1 MRTLKLLLIPVALML
16 LVACSKDQKVVNQ
29 LEGKWKVTA
38 STENGVVMPASSFE
52 NSYYEFQKCKIKDG
66 ACPGT
71 YTEDGKALAFTY
83 DIKDDGKKMVVTILG
98 ITDESEILEHSKTK
112 FKWRSTD
119 GSDVTETTIEKQ

>member
-1 MRTLKLLLIPVALML
+1 MRTLKLLLLPMALLL
-16 LVACSKDQKVVNQ
+16 LVACNKDQKVVNQ
-29 LEGKWKVTA
+29 LEGKWKVTG
-38 STENGVVMPASSFE
+38 SSENGVAMPDSTFS
-52 NSYYEFQKCKIKDG
+52 NSYYEFEKCKIKDG

-98 ITDESEILEHSKTK
+98 IADESEILENSKTK

-119 GSDVTETTIEKQ
+119 GPDVTETTIEKQ

>member
-1 MRTLKLLLIPVALML
+1 MKTLKLLLIPVAVLL

-38 STENGVVMPASSFE
+38 SSENGVAMPDSTFA
-52 NSYYEFQKCKIKDG
+52 NSYYEFEKCKIKDG

-98 ITDESEILEHSKTK
+98 IADESEILENSKTK

-119 GSDVTETTIEKQ
+119 GSDVAETTIEKQ